1 MITWLAKSIFN
12 LKAKAVGKKMFKD
25 PRMIK
30 IFDTYIEDQKKFKEE
45 LKRLGL
51 TSRED
56 LIEATK
62 KDPNLD
68 TCKDLM

>member
-1 MITWLAKSIFN
+1 MIAWLAKSIFKM
-12 LKAKAVGKKMFKD
+12 KANAVGKKCLKIQ
-25 PRMIK
+25 MIK
-30 IFDTYIEDQKKFKEE
+30 IFDDYIEDQKKFKEE

-62 KDPNLD
+62 KDPNLE
-68 TCKDLM
+68 TMKDLI

>member
-1 MITWLAKSIFN
+1 M
-12 LKAKAVGKKMFKD
+12 KAKAVGKKMFKD

-30 IFDTYIEDQKKFKEE
+30 IFDTYIEDQKKFKAK

-56 LIEATK
+56 LTEATK
-62 KDPNLD
+62 NNPNRKTDKDVG
-68 TCKDLM
+68 

>member
-1 MITWLAKSIFN
+1 MIAWLAKSIFN

-30 IFDTYIEDQKKFKEE
+30 IFDTYIEDQKKFKAE
-45 LKRLGL
+45 LKRLGY

-62 KDPNLD
+62 KNPHLD
-68 TCKDLM
+68 TLKDLM

>member
-1 MITWLAKSIFN
+1 MIAWLAKSIFN

-30 IFDTYIEDQKKFKEE
+30 IFDDYIEDQKKFKEE

-56 LIEATK
+56 LKNACNK
-62 KDPNLD
+62 SPNL
-68 TCKDLM
+68 TPLKDLM

>member
-1 MITWLAKSIFN
+1 MIGWLAKSIFN
-12 LKAKAVGKKMFKD
+12 MKAKAVGKKMFKD

-62 KDPNLD
+62 KNPNLD
-68 TCKDLM
+68 TLKDLM

>member
-12 LKAKAVGKKMFKD
+12 LKAKALGKKMFKD

-30 IFDTYIEDQKKFKEE
+30 IFDNYIEDQKKFKAE

-51 TSRED
+51 TSRQD

-62 KDPNLD
+62 NDPNLD
-68 TCKDLM
+68 TYKDLM

>member
-1 MITWLAKSIFN
+1 MIAWLAKSIFN
-12 LKAKAVGKKMFKD
+12 MKAKAVGKKMFKD

-30 IFDTYIEDQKKFKEE
+30 IFDDYIENQKKFKEE
-45 LKRLGL
+45 LKRLGY

-62 KDPNLD
+62 KSPNLKPL
-68 TCKDLM
+68 KDLM

>member
-1 MITWLAKSIFN
+1 MIAWLAKSIFN

-30 IFDTYIEDQKKFKEE
+30 IFDTYIEDQKKFKAE
-45 LKRLGL
+45 LKRLGYG
-51 TSRED
+51 SREN

-62 KDPNLD
+62 KNPHLD
-68 TCKDLM
+68 TYKDLI

>member
-1 MITWLAKSIFN
+1 M
-12 LKAKAVGKKMFKD
+12 KANAVGKKMFKD

-30 IFDTYIEDQKKFKEE
+30 IFDDYIEDQKKFKEE

-62 KDPNLD
+62 KNPHLD
-68 TCKDLM
+68 TYKDLM

>member
-1 MITWLAKSIFN
+1 
-12 LKAKAVGKKMFKD
+12 MFKD

-30 IFDTYIEDQKKFKEE
+30 IFDTYIEDQKKFKAE

-56 LIEATK
+56 LKNACN
-62 KDPNLD
+62 KDPNL
-68 TCKDLM
+68 TPLKDLM